1 MVSFR
6 LTGIGRAAKPAFG
19 AWNVA
24 GDIAGAR
31 IETRAVFFAGR
42 FLDTPV
48 LDRSRLPA
56 GAALAGPAIVEE
68 DGATTVVPPDWRF
81 RVLESGDLM
90 LKRGDA

>member
-19 AWNVA
+19 AWDAA
-24 GDIAGAR
+24 GDVAGAR

-48 LDRSRLPA
+48 LDRSRLPGPGPCSRGRRSSRRMA
-56 GAALAGPAIVEE
+56 PPPWCRPIGA
-68 DGATTVVPPDWRF
+68 
-81 RVLESGDLM
+81 SGSSN
-90 LKRGDA
+90 RET